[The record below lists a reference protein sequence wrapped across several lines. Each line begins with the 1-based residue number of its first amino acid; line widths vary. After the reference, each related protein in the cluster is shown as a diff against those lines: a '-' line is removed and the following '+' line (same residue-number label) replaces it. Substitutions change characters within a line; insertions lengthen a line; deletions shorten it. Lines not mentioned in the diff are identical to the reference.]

1 MGGVIHPLHQVDL
14 LTPAERK
21 ITEKEYW
28 AQRRGQEKLD
38 ELNQKMKEDGITP
51 KETRYQ
57 TEKQFLRDAIDDAAS
72 TAQSPEEF
80 SKILDVKYLHPGR
93 KKYITERNLGTRY
106 TEDFLLKAFE
116 ENTKSHREQKEE
128 ILEQQSPNTS
138 TDLPTVPFSDTSAIS
153 TPFIFIKS
161 DLRLVIDLQTCIKAQ
176 QSGAYAQKVKL
187 TNLKQMAQTVAYI
200 QEHGYDSLDDFHVE
214 LNQASDQTSAPRK
227 SLKDT
232 EQQLKDVNE
241 QIEKV
246 KDL

>member
-80 SKILDVKYLHPGR
+80 SKILDEKYHIIFKISRNRYSYLHPGR
-93 KKYITERNLGTRY
+93 KKYITGRNLGTRY

-161 DLRLVIDLQTCIKAQ
+161 DLRLVIDLQTCI
-176 QSGAYAQKVKL
+176 
-187 TNLKQMAQTVAYI
+187 
-200 QEHGYDSLDDFHVE
+200 
-214 LNQASDQTSAPRK
+214 
-227 SLKDT
+227 
-232 EQQLKDVNE
+232 
-241 QIEKV
+241 
-246 KDL
+246 